1 MSTNRITAINMLR
14 PRARTFVMVDMK
26 VLSAY
31 VATRANM
38 SVSDVSHALEELH
51 NAIVFFC
58 ALGHSVKLE
67 GLGVFRPDLE
77 LSGAKTIHYR
87 MDRQLIK
94 SINQAPFVAR
104 IDNGD
109 NIGKSPEELVELWD
123 ELHPDEPVTP

>member
-1 MSTNRITAINMLR
+1 MLR

-51 NAIVFFC
+51 NAVVFFC

-77 LSGAKTIHYR
+77 LDGRKTIHYR
-87 MDRQLIK
+87 MDRELLK
-94 SINQAPFVAR
+94 NINRTPFVAQ
-104 IDNGD
+104 IDNSE

-123 ELHPDEPVTP
+123 ELHPDAPVTP

>member
-1 MSTNRITAINMLR
+1 MLR
-14 PRARTFVMVDMK
+14 PRARTSVMVDLK

-51 NAIVFFC
+51 NAVVFFC

-77 LSGAKTIHYR
+77 LDGTKTIHYR
-87 MDRQLIK
+87 MDRELLK
-94 SINQAPFVAR
+94 NINRTPFVAQ
-104 IDNGD
+104 IDNSE

-123 ELHPDEPVTP
+123 ELHPDAPVTP